1 MQVVESNPPDNKT
14 TAFFIFNN
22 LYKIRPIASSGIILL
37 KCRRDYATTKII
49 MTNSLYPI
57 ILAGGSGTRLWP
69 LSRQNFPKQF
79 LALNSELSLLQQTM
93 HRVSNLSC
101 NNPIIVSNDA
111 YYFLCQE
118 QLHGFNNTPSY
129 LLEPCARNTAPA
141 IACTAHHLAQTVGNE
156 AIMLILPSDHWMGDD
171 YAWQEAMI
179 KGAAFAARNNSIVT
193 FGILPNKPNT
203 GYGYIES
210 GSSLDDEVNQVL
222 SFREKPDEDT
232 AAQFIAQGNY
242 FWNSG
247 MFVCSARFYLEELKK
262 FEPEMYYQAQQAVQ
276 QATYHN
282 DYVRLNLDH
291 FSQCKAESI
300 DYAIMEKTAQAA
312 VIPISMPWSDLGCW
326 AAVADA
332 NQPDEHGNSVT
343 GKVIT
348 QDSRNCFINSEHLLV
363 TTIGINDQIIV
374 ATNDAI
380 LVADKRYSQ
389 DVKDLVNVLR
399 ENHPQLTQEHLKVSR
414 PWGNYEI
421 LAEGPA
427 FKVKR
432 LMVKPG
438 AKLSLQKHQH
448 RAEHWVVV
456 AGEAEVVNHQQ
467 TIHLTVNQSTY
478 IPKNTLHRLSNNGK
492 EPLYV
497 IEVQSGDYLG
507 EDDIQR
513 FDDIYARE
521 HDLTV

>member
-1 MQVVESNPPDNKT
+1 M
-14 TAFFIFNN
+14 TALPTIVTPF
-22 LYKIRPIASSGIILL
+22 KIPVKMLRN
-37 KCRRDYATTKII
+37 YATTRIE
-49 MTNSLYPI
+49 MTISLYPI

-93 HRVSNLSC
+93 QRVSRLPNSK
-101 NNPIIVSNDA
+101 PMIVSNDA
-111 YYFLCQE
+111 HYFLCQE
-118 QLHGFNNTPSY
+118 QLGEFNNKPSY

-141 IACTAHHLAQTVGNE
+141 IACAAHHLAATVGGD
-156 AIMLILPSDHWMGDD
+156 AVMLILPSDHWIGDVQ
-171 YAWQEAMI
+171 AWEVAMLE
-179 KGAAFAARNNSIVT
+179 GAEFVARNQTIVT
-193 FGILPNKPNT
+193 FGITPDKPKT
-203 GYGYIES
+203 GYGYIET
-210 GSSLDDEVNQVL
+210 GDSLTNQIKQVL
-222 SFREKPDEDT
+222 SFREKPDAST

-247 MFVCSARFYLEELKK
+247 MFVCTAQFYLDQLKE
-262 FEPEMYYQAQQAVQ
+262 FEPEMYFHSAQALAL
-276 QATYHN
+276 ATHHH
-282 DYVRLNLDH
+282 DYLRLNIEE
-291 FSQCKAESI
+291 FSQCKSDSI
-300 DYAIMEKTAQAA
+300 DYAIMEKTSQAA
-312 VIPISMPWSDLGCW
+312 ILPISMPWSDLGCW
-326 AAVADA
+326 TAVADA
-332 NQPDEHGNSVT
+332 IEPDTNGNSIT

-348 QDSRNCFINSEHLLV
+348 QDSRNCLINSEHLLV
-363 TTIGINDQIIV
+363 TTIGIQDQIIV
-374 ATNDAI
+374 ATNDAV

-389 DVKDLVNVLR
+389 DVKELVNALR
-399 ENHPQLTQEHLKVSR
+399 KDHHQITQEHLRVSR
-414 PWGNYEI
+414 PWGYYEI

-456 AGEAEVVNHQQ
+456 AGQAEVVNHQQ
-467 TIHLTVNQSTY
+467 TIHLSVNQSTY
-478 IPKNTLHRLSNNGK
+478 IPKNTLHRLSNISD

-497 IEVQSGDYLG
+497 IEVQSGHYLG

-521 HDLTV
+521 QALV